1 MISRFAVISSV
12 FSRSF
17 WFHSAAF
24 RFAGWLI
31 AAIFVIFVVTLLL
44 STSLLSAP
52 RAPGSVN
59 SPAPTAPEGVPAV
72 KLTIA
77 SLPNSACITPTLCRG
92 AQPKRE
98 GYTELKKLGIEIV
111 LDFRNENDEIQ
122 TEQSHVE
129 SLGMRF
135 VSLPWSS
142 WHNPR
147 RDEVISFF
155 SLLRENLGKKIF
167 VHCEFGSDRT
177 GLMIALYRLV
187 IDHWTPDQ
195 AVEEMR
201 AFNYHALLY
210 SHLARYVRAFPARL
224 SGDPELAFLI
234 SAPTQPPAS
243 AKQPSTEHNQ

>member
-1 MISRFAVISSV
+1 MISSI

-17 WFHSAAF
+17 WFHSAAV

-31 AAIFVIFVVTLLL
+31 AAIFVILFVTLLL
-44 STSLLSAP
+44 STSLSSAP
-52 RAPGSVN
+52 RAPGSA
-59 SPAPTAPEGVPAV
+59 SSHETAAPEGAPAV

-142 WHNPR
+142 WHDPR
-147 RDEVISFF
+147 REEVISFF

-187 IDHWTPDQ
+187 VDHWTPDQ

-224 SGDPELAFLI
+224 TGDPELAFLI

>member
-1 MISRFAVISSV
+1 VISST

-17 WFHSAAF
+17 WFPSAAF
-24 RFAGWLI
+24 RFAWWLI
-31 AAIFVIFVVTLLL
+31 AAIFIILVVMLLL
-44 STSLLSAP
+44 STALLSAQ
-52 RAPGSVN
+52 RASGSAN
-59 SPAPTAPEGVPAV
+59 SPAPTAPEKAPAV
-72 KLTIA
+72 KLAIA
-77 SLPNSACITPTLCRG
+77 GLPNSACITPTLCRG

-111 LDFRNENDEIQ
+111 LDFRNEKDEIQ

-147 RDEVISFF
+147 REEVILFF

-195 AVEEMR
+195 AVEEMK
-201 AFNYHALLY
+201 AFNYHTLLY

-224 SGDPELAFLI
+224 TGDPELAFLI
-234 SAPTQPPAS
+234 SGPTQPA
-243 AKQPSTEHNQ
+243 AGTKQSSTEHNQ